1 MFAYDTVT
9 ASPPVNFVREVK
21 SAGGRSTGFWG
32 GWRLPPPVSVTSCVD
47 PDAVRQHLETM
58 EKRVVKDVKVV
69 G

>member
-1 MFAYDTVT
+1 MPAV
-9 ASPPVNFVREVK
+9 
-21 SAGGRSTGFWG
+21 
-32 GWRLPPPVSVTSCVD
+32 RLPVFVGGEGLPLPVKVTTCVD